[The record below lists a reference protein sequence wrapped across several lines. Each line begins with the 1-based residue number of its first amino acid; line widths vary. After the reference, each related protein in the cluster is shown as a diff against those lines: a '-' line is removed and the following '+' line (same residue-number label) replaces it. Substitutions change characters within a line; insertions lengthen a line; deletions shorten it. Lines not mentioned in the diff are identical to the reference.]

1 MTPNETRLPA
11 ALEAAAAHVKATTQ
25 AVAERVAA
33 GLGNQAQAATR
44 IFERDLILATQID
57 LRKKMNTFHLSFGKQ
72 LMDKIQEEVSPRTD
86 PRRKFSADWQTLSL
100 VEDHEVE
107 ERMFSDRIGQQ
118 ISHACEWELREL
130 AAYMGSLLNLGRAD
144 EERNPLRAEVLG
156 MAIFRA
162 IEAVTTDT
170 DGRKLLA
177 REFGQALAQAMPQCY
192 GNIVRD
198 LQNRNVQPVGLTVKT
213 VAGPGQGANSGYTSI
228 HDEFSS
234 TRTRPA
240 DMRGGAGTDF
250 SSTQAAPTMRGGAP
264 TRPVPYA
271 STTGYSGYAGS
282 SSSGGTLSG
291 GGGGGG
297 GGGAATARRASG
309 EGISAQADAQLMTLL
324 RRLTF
329 LASRPGN
336 LDISLATEP
345 AGFSAHTGGRMP
357 GGGSGLHGAIG
368 ALAADPG
375 AVAPAGYSDGLTGLM
390 AVNLI
395 KAHREELMQ
404 ASSGKLD
411 HMVIDVVGSLFD
423 QILSDPKVPPQM
435 ARQIA
440 RLQLPVLRVALV
452 DSTFFSS
459 RRHPVRRFVNRIAS
473 LACAFDDFDEG
484 PGKEFLDR
492 VKSLVQ
498 EIVEGD
504 FDQIE
509 LYAHKLTELET
520 FISGQAEDR
529 AKSSGAATVLESKES
544 ELRIQ
549 QRYML
554 QLNSAL
560 SGITMPDYLRDFVS
574 QVWSQA
580 LVFASR
586 RSGVDSDMAKRFR
599 AAGRDLVMS
608 VQPKGSPVMRKR
620 FLMQLPTLMKDLN
633 EGLKAIGWSELAQKE
648 FFGKLLP
655 SHAESLKAPPMTELE
670 HNLLAK
676 QLEGIFNSAIPGAHE
691 FSQAE
696 PVTLES
702 QEIEQRF
709 TPDEAQAVGLVE
721 ESAVDWSGEV
731 DIDLS
736 AEAGDTVPGG
746 VDTTDAAP
754 LDLGIDINLDL
765 VAPDPAVPTHGANL
779 IDHIRVGF
787 AYQMLLKDQWQKV
800 RLNYVSPGRNFFVF
814 TRGRKHQETISLT
827 ARMLARMCESNRLR
841 AVEHAYLMERA
852 TARAR
857 RQLAALKA
865 SPSKH

>member
-1 MTPNETRLPA
+1 MNPSEFRLPA

-25 AVAERVAA
+25 AVAERVAT
-33 GLGNQAQAATR
+33 GLGTQAQSATR
-44 IFERDLILATQID
+44 IMERDLILATQID

-72 LMDKIQEEVSPRTD
+72 LMDQVREEVAPRQD
-86 PRRKFSADWQTLSL
+86 PRRKFSGDWQSLTL

-118 ISHACEWELREL
+118 IAHACEWELREL
-130 AAYMGSLLNLGRAD
+130 ASYMGSLLNLGRAD
-144 EERNPLRAEVLG
+144 EDRNPLRPEVLG
-156 MAIFRA
+156 MALFRA
-162 IEAVTTDT
+162 IESVTTDT

-177 REFGQALAQAMPQCY
+177 REFGQAMSQDMPQCY
-192 GNIVRD
+192 TEIVRD
-198 LQNRNVQPVGLTVKT
+198 LQNRRVKPVGLTLKT
-213 VAGPGQGANSGYTSI
+213 VAGPGHGANSGYASMHGDLSSTNTRP
-228 HDEFSS
+228 DEFRGTSGEYSS
-234 TRTRPA
+234 SQASPMTRTSARELH
-240 DMRGGAGTDF
+240 
-250 SSTQAAPTMRGGAP
+250 S
-264 TRPVPYA
+264 PYSA
-271 STTGYSGYAGS
+271 TTGYSGHGGHASQSGGS
-282 SSSGGTLSG
+282 SFASGGAGGSGSAIAQRPSSGI
-291 GGGGGG
+291 
-297 GGGAATARRASG
+297 RAES
-309 EGISAQADAQLMTLL
+309 DAQLMALL
-324 RRLTF
+324 RRLTV
-329 LASRPGN
+329 LASRPGK
-336 LDISLATEP
+336 LDSSQTAQP
-345 AGFSAHTGGRMP
+345 ADLSSQTGNHPRDSGM
-357 GGGSGLHGAIG
+357 GLHGAIG
-368 ALAADPG
+368 AFAADPG
-375 AVAPAGYSDGLTGLM
+375 GVAESYSDGLSGLM

-395 KAHREELMQ
+395 KAHRDELVQ

-411 HMVIDVVGSLFD
+411 HMVIDVVASLFD
-423 QILSDPKVPPQM
+423 QILSDQKVPPQM

-440 RLQLPVLRVALV
+440 RLQLPVLRVALA

-473 LACAFDDFDEG
+473 LACAFDDFSDG

-492 VKSLVQ
+492 VKRLVQ

-504 FDQIE
+504 FDQVD
-509 LYAHKLTELET
+509 LYAAKLTDLEN
-520 FISGQAEDR
+520 FISNQAEGT
-529 AKSSGAATVLESKES
+529 ANASGAAKVLETKES

-554 QLNSAL
+554 QLSSAL
-560 SGITMPDYLRDFVS
+560 GSINMPEYLSEFVT

-586 RSGVDSDMAKRFR
+586 RHGVDSDMSRRFR
-599 AAGRDLVMS
+599 IAGRDLVMS
-608 VQPKGSPVMRKR
+608 VQPKGSPMMRKR

-633 EGLKAIGWSELAQKE
+633 EGLKLIGWPEAAQKD

-655 SHAESLKAPPMTELE
+655 SHAESLKAPSMTELE

-676 QLEGIFNSAIPGAHE
+676 QLEGIFNSGVPGAHE

-696 PVTLES
+696 PVTFES

-709 TPDEAQAVGLVE
+709 TPDEAEKVGLVE
-721 ESAVDWSGEV
+721 ETAIDWSGEV

-736 AEAGDTVPGG
+736 ADAGDTVPGAA
-746 VDTTDAAP
+746 DTTDSTP

-765 VAPDPAVPTHGANL
+765 VAGDPAEPTHGARL

-800 RLNYVSPGRNFFVF
+800 RLNYVSPGRSFFVF

-827 ARMLARMCESNRLR
+827 ARMLLRMCESNRLR
-841 AVEHAYLMERA
+841 SVENAYLMERA

-865 SPSKH
+865 TSKH

>member
-1 MTPNETRLPA
+1 MNPSEFRLPA

-25 AVAERVAA
+25 AVAERVAT
-33 GLGNQAQAATR
+33 GLGTQAQSATR
-44 IFERDLILATQID
+44 IMERDLILAMQID

-72 LMDKIQEEVSPRTD
+72 LMDKVQEEVAPRQD
-86 PRRKFSADWQTLSL
+86 PRRKFSGDWQTLTL

-107 ERMFSDRIGQQ
+107 ERMFSDRISQQ
-118 ISHACEWELREL
+118 IAHACEWELREL

-144 EERNPLRAEVLG
+144 EDRNPLRPEVLG
-156 MAIFRA
+156 MALFRA
-162 IEAVTTDT
+162 IESVTNDT

-177 REFGQALAQAMPQCY
+177 REFGQAMSQDMPQCY
-192 GNIVRD
+192 TEIVRD
-198 LQNRNVQPVGLTVKT
+198 LQNRSVQPVGLTLKT
-213 VAGPGQGANSGYTSI
+213 VAGPGHGANSGYASMHGDLTSTNTRP
-228 HDEFSS
+228 DEFRG
-234 TRTRPA
+234 TPPA
-240 DMRGGAGTDF
+240 QH
-250 SSTQAAPTMRGGAP
+250 S
-264 TRPVPYA
+264 PYSA
-271 STTGYSGYAGS
+271 TTGHSGHGGRPS
-282 SSSGGTLSG
+282 QSGGSGFGSG
-291 GGGGGG
+291 GSGG
-297 GGGAATARRASG
+297 SG
-309 EGISAQADAQLMTLL
+309 SAIAQRPSSGISAESDAQLMALL
-324 RRLTF
+324 RRLTV
-329 LASRPGN
+329 LASRPGK
-336 LDISLATEP
+336 LDISQTTQP
-345 AGFSAHTGGRMP
+345 AGLSAHTGSRPRDSGM
-357 GGGSGLHGAIG
+357 GLHGAIG

-375 AVAPAGYSDGLTGLM
+375 GVAASYSEGLSGLM

-395 KAHREELMQ
+395 KAHRDELVQ

-411 HMVIDVVGSLFD
+411 HMVIDVVASLFD
-423 QILSDPKVPPQM
+423 QILSDQKVPPQM

-440 RLQLPVLRVALV
+440 RLQLPVLRVALA

-473 LACAFDDFDEG
+473 LACAFDDFSDG

-504 FDQIE
+504 FDQVD
-509 LYAHKLTELET
+509 LYAAKLTDLES
-520 FISGQAEDR
+520 FISNQAEGT
-529 AKSSGAATVLESKES
+529 AQASGAAKMLETKES

-554 QLNSAL
+554 QLSSAL
-560 SGITMPDYLRDFVS
+560 GSISMPEYLSEFVT

-580 LVFASR
+580 LVFANR
-586 RSGVDSDMAKRFR
+586 RHGVDSDISRRFR
-599 AAGRDLVMS
+599 MAGRDLVMS
-608 VQPKGSPVMRKR
+608 VQPKGSPMMRKR

-633 EGLKAIGWSELAQKE
+633 EGLKLIGWPEAAQKD

-655 SHAESLKAPPMTELE
+655 SHAESLKAPSMTELE

-676 QLEGIFNSAIPGAHE
+676 QLEGIFNSGVPGAHE
-691 FSQAE
+691 FSKAE
-696 PVTLES
+696 PVTFES

-709 TPDEAQAVGLVE
+709 TPDEAEKVGLVE
-721 ESAVDWSGEV
+721 ESAIDWSGEV

-736 AEAGDTVPGG
+736 ADAGDTVPGAA
-746 VDTTDAAP
+746 DTTDSAP

-765 VAPDPAVPTHGANL
+765 VAPDPAEPTHGARL

-800 RLNYVSPGRNFFVF
+800 RLNYVSPGRSFFVF

-827 ARMLARMCESNRLR
+827 ARMLLRMCESNRLQS
-841 AVEHAYLMERA
+841 VEQAYLMERA

-865 SPSKH
+865 PSKH